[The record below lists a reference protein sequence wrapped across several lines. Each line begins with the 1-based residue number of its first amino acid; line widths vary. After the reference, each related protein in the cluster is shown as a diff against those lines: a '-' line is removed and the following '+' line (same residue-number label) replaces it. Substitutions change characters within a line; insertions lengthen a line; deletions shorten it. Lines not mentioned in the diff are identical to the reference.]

1 MFRRLFCLGYLLVS
15 LQPAVLRAADQQ
27 AILELKIN
35 EIKKGEVSVLLRD
48 TDVLVRLKDLQAAG
62 LKALP
67 ESYETI
73 RGEPF
78 VLVSSLAPQVTFN
91 VDEKD
96 LTLNLIAQAS
106 ILGFNRLD
114 VQPNRPSGIGY
125 SEDASGFVNYLLSL
139 RDFQHTTAFSE
150 AGITLR
156 NSLLY
161 GAVSRNEDGSF
172 VRGLSNL
179 TISNRENLNRTVLG
193 DRLITSDVLGGS
205 LVMGGIS
212 FFREFSLDPYFV
224 RNPGLNYSGAVAT
237 PSTIDVYVNGQL
249 LRRVPLP
256 PGEFELKDL
265 PVPAG
270 VGDTRLVLRDAFG
283 REQEIGSQHYF
294 TSGLL
299 KDGLHEFSYNF
310 GSRRNELAT
319 ESWGYG
325 PPVLLARHRLG
336 ITDSLTGALR
346 LEASSGVVSGG
357 PSFSFRLPV
366 GEMELAAAASAGEGM
381 PGGAGFVG
389 FSYLGRTVNFGASA
403 RVMTAHYA
411 TTNLAP
417 FDKRSWLQ
425 INTLLGFPIMSGV
438 GVTLRYV
445 HENSR
450 VDRQSHRF
458 SLATSTRLTDRLSL
472 FLTGGVSK
480 QRTGTNSEIFT
491 GLGFLFGE
499 TTGTVSYQKFDGA
512 DTGLLTLQKSLPVGA
527 GFGYRLQ
534 AGSSS
539 GGKNP
544 SVDNLLQY
552 QGPYGRY
559 EANYTRVNGQNSTL
573 LNTAGGIAIIGG
585 DVFLTRPIQDSF
597 ALIQTGVGGV
607 RGFSNNQ
614 EVGLSNSGG
623 NLFVPNLLPYYGNK
637 LGISD
642 KDIPLNYKVDA
653 TERTIG
659 PPFRGGAVVSF
670 PVQRI
675 QRILG
680 QITLDD
686 GVSATVP
693 AYGELSLIANG
704 KLFESPIGRQGE
716 FYLENLPAGRYS
728 AKIEHKEG
736 SCTFALEVPEL
747 DQSEIKLGTLKC
759 QVSPVSH

>member
-1 MFRRLFCLGYLLVS
+1 MFRRLLCLSYLLVS
-15 LQPAVLRAADQQ
+15 LQAAVLGAADQR
-27 AILELKIN
+27 AILELRVN
-35 EIKKGEVSVLLRD
+35 EVRKGEVSVLLRD

-62 LKALP
+62 FKALP
-67 ESYETI
+67 GGHELI

-78 VLVSSLAPQVTFN
+78 IPLSSLAPQVTFK

-106 ILGFNRLD
+106 ILGFNRFD
-114 VQPNRPSGIGY
+114 VQANRPAGIGY
-125 SEDASGFVNYLLSL
+125 SEDASGFVNYSVSL
-139 RDFQHTTAFSE
+139 RDFKYAAAFSE
-150 AGITLR
+150 AGITVK
-156 NSLLY
+156 NGLLY
-161 GAVSRNEDGSF
+161 GAVARNEDGSF

-193 DRLITSDVLGGS
+193 DRLVTSDVLGGNV
-205 LVMGGIS
+205 VMGGIS

-249 LRRVPLP
+249 LRRVPVP

-283 REQEIGSQHYF
+283 REQEIGAQHYF

-299 KDGLHEFSYNF
+299 KKGLHEFSYNF
-310 GSRRNELAT
+310 GARRDELAT
-319 ESWGYG
+319 ESWDYG
-325 PPVLLARHRLG
+325 SPVFLARHRLG

-357 PSFSFRLPV
+357 PSVSFRLPV
-366 GEMELAAAASAGEGM
+366 GEMELAAAASAGEGT

-403 RVMTAHYA
+403 RVMTSHYA
-411 TTNLAP
+411 TTSLAP

-425 INTLLGFPIMSGV
+425 INTLVGFPIIPGV

-450 VDRQSHRF
+450 IDRQSHRF
-458 SLATSTRLTDRLSL
+458 SLATSTRLTNRISL
-472 FLTGGVSK
+472 FFTGGVSK
-480 QRTGTNSEIFT
+480 QRTGTGSEIFT
-491 GLGFLFGE
+491 GLAFLFGE
-499 TTGTVSYQKFDGA
+499 TTGTVSYQKFEGA
-512 DTGLLTLQKSLPVGA
+512 DTGLITLQKSLPIGS

-539 GGKNP
+539 GSKNP

-559 EANYTRVNGQNSTL
+559 EANYTRVNGQDSTL
-573 LNTAGGIAIIGG
+573 LNTAGGVAVIGG
-585 DVFLTRPIQDSF
+585 DFFLTRPVQDSF
-597 ALIQTGVGGV
+597 ALIKIPGVSGV

-614 EVGLSNSGG
+614 EVGFSNSGG

-642 KDIPLNYKVDA
+642 KDVPLNYRVDA
-653 TERTIG
+653 TEKIIA
-659 PPFRGGAVVSF
+659 PPFRGGALVSF

-686 GVSATVP
+686 GVNATVP

-728 AKIEHKEG
+728 AKVAHKEG
-736 SCTFALEVPEL
+736 SCTVTLDVPEL

-759 QVSPVSH
+759 QLH

>member
-1 MFRRLFCLGYLLVS
+1 MFRRLFCLSCFLVS
-15 LQPAVLRAADQQ
+15 LQSTVLRAADQR
-27 AILELKIN
+27 AIFELKVN
-35 EIKKGEVSVLLRD
+35 EVKMGEVSVLLRD
-48 TDVLVRLKDLQAAG
+48 SDVLVRLKELQAAG
-62 LKALP
+62 LKVLP
-67 ESYETI
+67 EDHEII

-78 VLVSSLAPQVTFN
+78 VPLSSLAPQVTFK

-106 ILGFNRLD
+106 ILGFNRFD
-114 VQPNRPSGIGY
+114 VQSNRPAGIGY
-125 SEDASGFVNYLLSL
+125 GEDPSGFVNYSLSL
-139 RDFQHTTAFSE
+139 RDFKYSTAFSE
-150 AGITLR
+150 AGVTIR

-193 DRLITSDVLGGS
+193 DRLVTSDVLGGS

-299 KDGLHEFSYNF
+299 KEGLHEFSYNF
-310 GSRRNELAT
+310 GSRRDELAT

-325 PPVLLARHRLG
+325 APVFLARHRLG
-336 ITDSLTGALR
+336 ITDSLTGAFR

-403 RVMTAHYA
+403 RIMTAHYA
-411 TTNLAP
+411 TTSLAP
-417 FDKRSWLQ
+417 FDKRSRLQ
-425 INTLLGFPIMSGV
+425 INTLVGFPIIPGV

-445 HENSR
+445 HESSR
-450 VDRQSHRF
+450 IDRQSHRF
-458 SLATSTRLTDRLSL
+458 SLATSTRLTDRISL

-491 GLGFLFGE
+491 GLGFLFDE

-512 DTGLLTLQKSLPVGA
+512 DTGLMTLQKSLPIGS

-534 AGSSS
+534 AGSSTGS
-539 GGKNP
+539 KNP

-559 EANYTRVNGQNSTL
+559 EANYTRVNGQDSTL
-573 LNTAGGIAIIGG
+573 LNTAGGVAIIGG
-585 DVFLTRPIQDSF
+585 DFFLTRPIQDSF
-597 ALIQTGVGGV
+597 ALIKIPGVSGV

-614 EVGLSNSGG
+614 EVGFSNSGG

-642 KDIPLNYKVDA
+642 KDIPLNYTIDA
-653 TERTIG
+653 TEKIVA

-680 QITLDD
+680 QINLDD
-686 GVSATVP
+686 GVSTTVP
-693 AYGELSLIANG
+693 AYGQLSLNANG

-728 AKIEHKEG
+728 AKVEHKEG
-736 SCTFALEVPEL
+736 SCTFALNIPES

-759 QVSPVSH
+759 QLY

>member
-1 MFRRLFCLGYLLVS
+1 MFRRLFCLGSLVIALL
-15 LQPAVLRAADQQ
+15 PTVLGAADQR
-27 AILELKIN
+27 AILELKVN
-35 EIKKGEVSVLLRD
+35 EVKKGEVSVLLRGA
-48 TDVLVRLKDLQAAG
+48 DVLVRLKDLQAAG
-62 LKALP
+62 LKELP
-67 ESYETI
+67 DRHETI
-73 RGEPF
+73 RGEPY
-78 VLVSSLAPQVTFN
+78 VLLSSLAPQVTFK

-106 ILGFNRLD
+106 IMGFNRFD
-114 VQPNRPSGIGY
+114 VQPNRPAGIGY
-125 SEDASGFVNYLLSL
+125 SEDPSGFVNYSLSL
-139 RDFQHTTAFSE
+139 RDFKYSAAFSE
-150 AGITLR
+150 AGITVR
-156 NSLLY
+156 NGLLY

-179 TISNRENLNRTVLG
+179 TISNRENLNRTVFG
-193 DRLITSDVLGGS
+193 DRLVTSDVLGGS

-283 REQEIGSQHYF
+283 REQEIGSRHYF

-299 KDGLHEFSYNF
+299 KEGLHEFSYNF
-310 GSRRNELAT
+310 GARRNELAT
-319 ESWGYG
+319 QSWDYG
-325 PPVLLARHRLG
+325 PPVFLARHRLG

-366 GEMELAAAASAGEGM
+366 GEMELAVAASAGDGM

-389 FSYLGRTVNFGASA
+389 FNYLGRTVNFGASA
-403 RVMTAHYA
+403 RVMSPHYA
-411 TTNLAP
+411 TTSLAH

-425 INTLLGFPIMSGV
+425 VNTLVGFPVMSGV

-450 VDRQSHRF
+450 IDRQNHRF
-458 SLATSTRLTDRLSL
+458 SLATSTRLTNRISL

-491 GLGFLFGE
+491 GLAFLFGE
-499 TTGTVSYQKFDGA
+499 TTGTLSYQKFDGA
-512 DTGLLTLQKSLPVGA
+512 DTGLLTLQRSLPVGS

-539 GGKNP
+539 GSKNP

-559 EANYTRVNGQNSTL
+559 EANYTRVNGQDSTL
-573 LNTAGGIAIIGG
+573 LNTAGGVAIIGG
-585 DVFLTRPIQDSF
+585 DFFLTRPVQDSF
-597 ALIQTGVGGV
+597 ALIQIPGVGGV

-614 EVGLSNSGG
+614 EVGFSNSGG

-653 TERTIG
+653 TERIIG
-659 PPFRGGAVVSF
+659 PPFRGGAVASF

-686 GVSATVP
+686 GVSTTVP
-693 AYGELSLIANG
+693 AYGQLSLNANG

-716 FYLENLPAGRYS
+716 FYLENLPPGRYS
-728 AKIEHKEG
+728 AMVEHKEG
-736 SCTFALEVPEL
+736 SCTFALDVPEL
-747 DQSEIKLGTLKC
+747 DQSEIKLGTLRC
-759 QVSPVSH
+759 QLH

>member
-1 MFRRLFCLGYLLVS
+1 M
-15 LQPAVLRAADQQ
+15 QPTVLRAADQG
-27 AILELKIN
+27 AILELRVN
-35 EIKKGEVSVLLRD
+35 EVKQGEVSVLLRD
-48 TDVLVRLKDLQAAG
+48 ADVLVRSKDLQAAG

-67 ESYETI
+67 DPDETI
-73 RGEPF
+73 GGEAF
-78 VLVSSLAPQVTFN
+78 VLLSSLAPQVTFK
-91 VDEKD
+91 VDERD
-96 LTLNLIAQAS
+96 LTLNLTAQAS
-106 ILGFNRLD
+106 ILGFNRFD
-114 VQPNRPSGIGY
+114 VQANRPPGIGY
-125 SEDASGFVNYLLSL
+125 SENASGFVNYSLSL
-139 RDFQHTTAFSE
+139 RDFKYTAAFSE
-150 AGITLR
+150 AGITVK
-156 NSLLY
+156 NGLLY
-161 GAVSRNEDGSF
+161 GTVARNEDGSV

-179 TISNRENLNRTVLG
+179 TISDRENLNRTVLG
-193 DRLITSDVLGGS
+193 DRLVTSDVLGGS
-205 LVMGGIS
+205 LVMGGLS
-212 FFREFSLDPYFV
+212 YFREFGLDPYFV

-237 PSTIDVYVNGQL
+237 PSTVDVYVNGQL
-249 LRRVPLP
+249 LRRLPLP

-283 REQEIGSQHYF
+283 REQEIGAQHYF

-299 KDGLHEFSYNF
+299 KEGLHEFSYNF
-310 GSRRNELAT
+310 GSRRDELAS
-319 ESWGYG
+319 ESWSYG
-325 PPVLLARHRLG
+325 SPVFLARHRLG
-336 ITDSLTGALR
+336 ITDSLTGAFR
-346 LEASSGVVSGG
+346 LEAAAGVVSGG

-403 RVMTAHYA
+403 RVMTSHYA
-411 TTNLAP
+411 TTSLAP

-425 INTLLGFPIMSGV
+425 INTLVGFPIIPGV

-450 VDRQSHRF
+450 SDRQSHRF
-458 SLATSTRLTDRLSL
+458 SLATSTRLTNRISL

-480 QRTGTNSEIFT
+480 QRTGTSSEIFT
-491 GLGFLFGE
+491 GLAFLFGE

-512 DTGLLTLQKSLPVGA
+512 DTGLVTLQKSLPIGS

-539 GGKNP
+539 GSKNP

-559 EANYTRVNGQNSTL
+559 EANYSRVNGQDSTL
-573 LNTAGGIAIIGG
+573 LNTAGGVAIIGG
-585 DVFLTRPIQDSF
+585 DFFLTRPVQDSF
-597 ALIQTGVGGV
+597 AVIQIPGVGGV

-614 EVGLSNSGG
+614 EVGFSNSGG

-642 KDIPLNYKVDA
+642 KDIPLNYRVDA
-653 TERTIG
+653 TEKIIA

-675 QRILG
+675 QRTLG

-686 GVSATVP
+686 GGVASIP
-693 AYGELSLIANG
+693 AFGQLAISANG

-716 FYLENLPAGRYS
+716 FYLENLPAGRHS
-728 AKIEHKEG
+728 AKVEHNDRT
-736 SCTFALEVPEL
+736 CQFTLDVPEA
-747 DQSEIKLGTLKC
+747 DQAEIKLGTLSC
-759 QVSPVSH
+759 QLR